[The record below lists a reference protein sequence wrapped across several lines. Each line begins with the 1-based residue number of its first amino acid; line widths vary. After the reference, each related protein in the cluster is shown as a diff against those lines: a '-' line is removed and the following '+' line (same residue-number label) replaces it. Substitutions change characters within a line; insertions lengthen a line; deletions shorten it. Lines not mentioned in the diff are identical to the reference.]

1 VANGSTDERI
11 ARADRIVEQSRKA
24 QERAEQHRKGT
35 VNAIAAVRRAQ
46 LPSYTDENEISE
58 VTIGKEGVKA
68 KAPPWTL
75 LGLALLAL
83 AAFMAWLRFR

>member
-1 VANGSTDERI
+1 MANGTVDEQV
-11 ARADRIVEQSRKA
+11 ARADRIEEKSRKA
-24 QERAEQHRKGT
+24 QEQAEQHRKGT
-35 VNAIAAVRRAQ
+35 ANAIAAVRRSQ

-58 VTIGKEGVKA
+58 VTVGKEGIKA

-83 AAFMAWLRFR
+83 AAFLAWLRFR